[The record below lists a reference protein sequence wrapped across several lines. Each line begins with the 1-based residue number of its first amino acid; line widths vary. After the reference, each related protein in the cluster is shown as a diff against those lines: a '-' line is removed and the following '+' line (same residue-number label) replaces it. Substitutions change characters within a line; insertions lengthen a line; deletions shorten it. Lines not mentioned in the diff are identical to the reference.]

1 MRIGNTIRIEGFSH
15 FIRHNDATGQPLS
28 LLCLKDAVQ
37 HMANNYDTL
46 FEKIMELPEY
56 SDNEKLVLQ

>member
-15 FIRHNDATGQPLS
+15 FIRHDDATGQRLS

-46 FEKIMELPEY
+46 F
-56 SDNEKLVLQ
+56 